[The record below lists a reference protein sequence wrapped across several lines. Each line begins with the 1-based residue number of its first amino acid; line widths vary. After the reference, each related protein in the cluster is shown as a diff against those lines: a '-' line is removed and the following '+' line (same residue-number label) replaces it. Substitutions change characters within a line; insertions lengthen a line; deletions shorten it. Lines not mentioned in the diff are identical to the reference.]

1 MTNESRGKG
10 SRRVTINGT
19 TQHQHNRH
27 QITRDGHQQGK
38 SPDAIT
44 VLTGLLLKTQT
55 SLPLKFRS
63 SAVPLLPI
71 CGLIGL
77 IAWFSCANVCPLP
90 NPQICSY
97 MLTPCRLAV
106 DFQQC
111 EEMDVHNWVKCS
123 CQLWLLHGR
132 IHLKHRNEDND
143 DESMH
148 YAAIPIKDRKLQ
160 KLAPLLLFSWVFV
173 FQTKYL
179 DITGLISFTFNIYI
193 WGPVEQGQLLPKNQ
207 VKKQVS

>member
-27 QITRDGHQQGK
+27 QITRDGHQGK

-55 SLPLKFRS
+55 SPPSKFRS
-63 SAVPLLPI
+63 SAVPLFPI
-71 CGLIGL
+71 NGLIGL
-77 IAWFSCANVCPLP
+77 IAWLSCTNVWPLP
-90 NPQICSY
+90 NLEICSY
-97 MLTPCRLAV
+97 VNTLSLGGGLPV
-106 DFQQC
+106 QC
-111 EEMDVHNWVKCS
+111 EEVDVHNWVKCS
-123 CQLWLLHGR
+123 CQWALLWLLHVR
-132 IHLKHRNEDND
+132 IHPKHGNEDND

-148 YAAIPIKDRKLQ
+148 YAAIPIKDRQLQ
-160 KLAPLLLFSWVFV
+160 NLAPLLSFSWVLI

-179 DITGLISFTFNIYI
+179 DIAGLISFTFNI
-193 WGPVEQGQLLPKNQ
+193 
-207 VKKQVS
+207 

>member
-10 SRRVTINGT
+10 SRRVTINRT

-27 QITRDGHQQGK
+27 QITRDGHQGK
-38 SPDAIT
+38 SPDTIT

-55 SLPLKFRS
+55 SPPLKFRS

-71 CGLIGL
+71 CGLIRL

-97 MLTPCRLAV
+97 MLTPCRFAV

-148 YAAIPIKDRKLQ
+148 YTAIPIKDRKLQ
-160 KLAPLLLFSWVFV
+160 KLALSFYFPEFLFSRQNILTLQVWSVS
-173 FQTKYL
+173 L
-179 DITGLISFTFNIYI
+179 SIYI
-193 WGPVEQGQLLPKNQ
+193 WGPVEQRQLLPKNQ
-207 VKKQVS
+207 FKKQVS

>member
-1 MTNESRGKG
+1 MKVVARGVAESPLTEPRNTN
-10 SRRVTINGT
+10 TTGT
-19 TQHQHNRH
+19 
-27 QITRDGHQQGK
+27 K
-38 SPDAIT
+38 SPEMVTRESHQMPLQCWLDYCSKLKLVCLWNSEAAQCPCSPF
-44 VLTGLLLKTQT
+44 VDLLGLLPDFHAQT
-55 SLPLKFRS
+55 S
-63 SAVPLLPI
+63 A
-71 CGLIGL
+71 
-77 IAWFSCANVCPLP
+77 PLP

-160 KLAPLLLFSWVFV
+160 KLAPLLLFSWVIV

-179 DITGLISFTFNIYI
+179 DIAGLISFTFNI
-193 WGPVEQGQLLPKNQ
+193 
-207 VKKQVS
+207 